1 LFQSH
6 HIKDASLTASGLGH
20 RFGRNVLFRELTFEL
35 KGGQSIAIVGSN
47 GSGKSTLLQI
57 LAGLLTPVR
66 GEVLLSV
73 DGELVER
80 ERRPHSVGMIA
91 PYLQVYDGFS
101 AAENLR
107 FLLKARGLTA
117 DAEEKTRHLLTLV
130 GLDARADDFVG
141 TFSSGMKQRVKVAA
155 ALVSNPPVLVFDE
168 PTTNLDDAG
177 RAIIDKVTDSHL
189 SRGGVLIVATNDSSE
204 AEKYGDRVNVEDF
217 R

>member
-1 LFQSH
+1 MFQSH
-6 HIKDASLTASGLGH
+6 HIKDARLTASGLGH
-20 RFGRNVLFRELTFEL
+20 RFGRNVLFRDLTFSLE
-35 KGGQSIAIVGSN
+35 GGQSIAIIGSN

-66 GEVLLSV
+66 GEVHLSV
-73 DGELVER
+73 GGKQVER
-80 ERRPHSVGMIA
+80 ERRPHNVGMIA

-101 AAENLR
+101 AAENVR

-177 RAIIDKVTDSHL
+177 RAIIDQVTDSHL
-189 SRGGVLIVATNDSSE
+189 GRGGVLIVATNDSSE
-204 AEKYGDRVNVEDF
+204 AVKYGDRLNVEDF